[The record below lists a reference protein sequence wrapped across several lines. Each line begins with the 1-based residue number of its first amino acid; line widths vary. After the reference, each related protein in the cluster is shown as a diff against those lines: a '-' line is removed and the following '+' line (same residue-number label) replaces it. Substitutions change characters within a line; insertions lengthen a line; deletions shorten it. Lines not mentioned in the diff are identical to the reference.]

1 MVNNSYIC
9 GAERNID
16 CTTNTDLGGVSWL
29 HIGSTDVFRFCK
41 KQGGASLSLY
51 ILTN

>member
-9 GAERNID
+9 GAETFHY
-16 CTTNTDLGGVSWL
+16 CVTNTDLGGVPDL
-29 HIGSTDVFRFCK
+29 HIVVQYGCFCK
-41 KQGGASLSLY
+41 NNKGASLSLY